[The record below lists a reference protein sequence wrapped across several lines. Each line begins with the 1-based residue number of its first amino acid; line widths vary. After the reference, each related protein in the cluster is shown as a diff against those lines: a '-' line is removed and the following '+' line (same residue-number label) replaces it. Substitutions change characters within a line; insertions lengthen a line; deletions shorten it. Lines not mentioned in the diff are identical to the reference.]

1 MVRTCVCALLLF
13 SCLPSLAQRM
23 KVRIIQRSS
32 SEATYSYVVPGF
44 SNSNASGNLNCYGSN
59 CYGSAHSSGIST
71 PGYAGSYAVS
81 GATFSLALPDGRV
94 AVVNCDS
101 KGWGRRHRRSCRT
114 PLVNDIEAE
123 FKGKDA
129 KLIWPASLDGQKTES
144 ETYTIVAVVAA
155 KVSGVN

>member
-1 MVRTCVCALLLF
+1 LLLLF
-13 SCLPSLAQRM
+13 CLPSLAQRM

-32 SEATYSYVVPGF
+32 SETTYNYVVPGF
-44 SNSNASGNLNCYGSN
+44 SNSNASGSLNCYGST
-59 CYGSAHSSGIST
+59 CYGSTRSSGTST
-71 PGYAGSYAVS
+71 SGYAGSYAVS

-114 PLVNDIEAE
+114 PLVNDIEAD

-129 KLIWPASLDGQKTES
+129 KLIWPVSLDGRKTES
-144 ETYTIVAVVAA
+144 ETYKILTVLAA
-155 KVSGVN
+155 QL

>member
-1 MVRTCVCALLLF
+1 MGRACFCALLLLF
-13 SCLPSLAQRM
+13 SLPSLAQRM
-23 KVRIIQRSS
+23 KVRIIQRNS
-32 SEATYSYVVPGF
+32 SETTYNYVVPGF
-44 SNSNASGNLNCYGSN
+44 SNSNASGSLNCYGGN
-59 CYGSAHSSGIST
+59 CSGSARSSGFST

-114 PLVNDIEAE
+114 PLLNDIEAD

-129 KLIWPASLDGQKTES
+129 KLYWPVSLDGQKMES
-144 ETYTIVAVVAA
+144 ETYTIVAVMAA
-155 KVSGVN
+155 KP